1 MKRCDNLQTAVQALF
16 TKYKG
21 TKYYLVAEQ
30 IKWPGGRLYEDLE
43 AEETLDTISQISRDP
58 EKFGFKKP
66 VYVTDFLEYSM
77 LNSESEALKTLPQG
91 KPHYFREDEIQPGKG
106 VMYFIEKGVSGIK
119 VAVYKVGVR

>member
-1 MKRCDNLQTAVQALF
+1 MKRCNNLQAAVQALF

-66 VYVTDFLEYSM
+66 VYVNHKENHT
-77 LNSESEALKTLPQG
+77 TLGRMKYNQG
-91 KPHYFREDEIQPGKG
+91 KE
-106 VMYFIEKGVSGIK
+106 
-119 VAVYKVGVR
+119 